1 MAIAS
6 HDYVID
12 FGIDSAPDIIAA
24 GSGNSY
30 WETYKQS
37 LTVPADILDA
47 YLFVTNLDKSSST
60 RYDVYSLEE
69 NKLVK
74 NINPTDEM
82 IQEAEGDWCEY

>member
-30 WETYKQS
+30 FT
-37 LTVPADILDA
+37 
-47 YLFVTNLDKSSST
+47 
-60 RYDVYSLEE
+60 
-69 NKLVK
+69 
-74 NINPTDEM
+74 
-82 IQEAEGDWCEY
+82 